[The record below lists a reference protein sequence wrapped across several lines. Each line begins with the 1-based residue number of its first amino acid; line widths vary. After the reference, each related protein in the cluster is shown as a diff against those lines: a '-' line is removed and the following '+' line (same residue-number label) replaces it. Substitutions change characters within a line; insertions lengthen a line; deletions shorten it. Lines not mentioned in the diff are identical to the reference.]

1 MKYIFTFALILLA
14 FPSFASGQEF
24 ERKTLQNNNATEEVR
39 RIEHQWFEAEMRQDR
54 ATLDRLVADDFMG
67 VDAQG
72 KTITKAQMMAGES
85 PSSKQGLSA
94 SFDNV
99 VRVYGEMAVAFTN
112 VTMKGRSDSPNAGTQ
127 YRYLK
132 VYVKRGGRWQI
143 VAQQVTRLAK
153 E

>member
-1 MKYIFTFALILLA
+1 MKRTFALALITFALS
-14 FPSFASGQEF
+14 PFASGQEL

-39 RIEHQWFEAEMRQDR
+39 TIEHEWFEAEMRQDR
-54 ATLDRLVADDFMG
+54 AALGRLIADDFMG

-72 KTITKAQMMAGES
+72 NTITKAQMMAGES

-99 VRVYGEMAVAFTN
+99 VRVYGDMAVAFTN
-112 VTMKGRSDSPNAGTQ
+112 VTMKGRSAGQQ

-143 VAQQVTRLAK
+143 VAQQVTRIAK

>member
-1 MKYIFTFALILLA
+1 MKHIFALALIALA
-14 FPSFASGQEF
+14 LPSFASGQKLES
-24 ERKTLQNNNATEEVR
+24 KALQNNNATEEVR
-39 RIEHQWFEAEMRQDR
+39 EIEHKWFEAEMRQDR
-54 ATLDRLVADDFMG
+54 AALDRLIGDDFMG

-72 KTITKAQMMAGES
+72 NTITKAQMMAGES

-99 VRVYGEMAVAFTN
+99 VRVYGDMAVAFTN
-112 VTMKGRSDSPNAGTQ
+112 VMMKGRGAGQDAGSQ

-143 VAQQVTRLAK
+143 VAQQVTRIAK